1 MAKHKDVPEFELPA
15 TAETVP
21 AQEPPAPEPPASAIE
36 WIEVHLRIPLALKA
50 TEPTP
55 GLVTTRLFGPQRAM
69 LKRLRLGLVAS
80 GPAVI
85 RVQAGREA
93 YATQYSHAVQWLLQ
107 QLAEAVDGQKT
118 PQ

>member
-1 MAKHKDVPEFELPA
+1 MAKHKDAPEFELPA

-21 AQEPPAPEPPASAIE
+21 AQEPPAPEPPAAAVE
-36 WIEVHLRIPLALKA
+36 WIEVTVRVPLARTI
-50 TEPTP
+50 TEPVP
-55 GLVTTRLFGPQRAM
+55 GRVQTRLFGVQRAM
-69 LKRLRLGLVAS
+69 LKRLRMGLLAS
-80 GPAVI
+80 GPTVI
-85 RVQAGREA
+85 RLEAGREA

>member
-21 AQEPPAPEPPASAIE
+21 AQEPPAPAVE
-36 WIEVHLRIPLALKA
+36 WIEVHLRIPLASKIA
-50 TEPTP
+50 DPTP

-85 RVQAGREA
+85 RVQGGREA
-93 YATQYSHAVQWLLQ
+93 YATQYSHAIQWLLQ
-107 QLAEAVDGQKT
+107 QLAEAVDAQKT
-118 PQ
+118 AQ